1 MKQRNFFLHRSST
14 ILLLMVL
21 LSSLSGAFAQEGL
34 RTKEAE
40 VAMRWIG
47 HQMYL
52 EVGDSVTPVAP
63 ITHVADVFGISFSP
77 DSAWIPS
84 TMVPIVEKA
93 IKAYD
98 LPEAYIVE
106 LKKCDSSQVLY
117 SYSML
122 THHSDELIPCGTREL
137 EGGCYV
143 IYLQF
148 KLDIE
153 EAVAGKEGR
162 DIKGFDKIQPV
173 DSSHS
178 PNGKFT
184 FYWASAL
191 VLLSLM
197 LIRWW
202 LNRKKLKTKSTLAQ
216 NVPTSG
222 DHVIAL
228 GNLQFDTR
236 HSLLFREEVK
246 IELTSKEADL
256 LHVLYKNKNQTV
268 NREDLLNSVWG
279 DEGDYV
285 GRTLD
290 VYISKLRKKLE
301 GEPLVKIVNIRG
313 VGYKLIL
320 DSPSQ

>member
-1 MKQRNFFLHRSST
+1 MVFLGS
-14 ILLLMVL
+14 
-21 LSSLSGAFAQEGL
+21 LSSAFAQEGL
-34 RTKEAE
+34 RAKEAE

-47 HQMYL
+47 HQLYL
-52 EVGDSVTPVAP
+52 ETGDSTTAVPPVTFIAGE
-63 ITHVADVFGISFSP
+63 FGVSFEP
-77 DSAWIPS
+77 TQPWMPSA
-84 TMVPIVEKA
+84 MVPIIDKA
-93 IKAYD
+93 VSSYQ
-98 LPEAYIVE
+98 LPPAYIVE
-106 LKKCDSSQVLY
+106 LVPCDSQKVMY

-137 EGGCYV
+137 PPGCYTV
-143 IYLQF
+143 FIEFKGDWEEVSVEGSTDAAEAKTSSTFQF
-148 KLDIE
+148 YFF
-153 EAVAGKEGR
+153 A
-162 DIKGFDKIQPV
+162 
-173 DSSHS
+173 
-178 PNGKFT
+178 
-184 FYWASAL
+184 AL

-202 LNRKKLKTKSTLAQ
+202 LNRKKKGSSNSHVQ
-216 NVPTSG
+216 NAPTSG

-228 GNLQFDTR
+228 GTLQFDTR

-256 LHVLYKNKNQTV
+256 LHVLYQNQNQTV

-301 GEPLVKIVNIRG
+301 GEPLVKIVNTRG

-320 DSPSQ
+320 DTPS